1 MMKFFILLIV
11 IASAAGGGWYW
22 HKSQKPVAVA
32 IQYRTATIE
41 RGTVVQEIRATGTV
55 QPIKEVE
62 VGTQVNGRII
72 RLDADFNSLVKAG
85 QIVALIDPDVYEAN
99 HAKDQAQLKSN
110 EANLEQTKIKLAL
123 AEKDLF
129 RKSELASRKMMSQ
142 AELDTAQAERDA
154 LAAQV
159 KIAEAA
165 VEQLKAVVKQSR
177 TNLEYCTIRSPVDGV
192 VISRNVDEGQTVVSS
207 MNAQQLFK
215 IATDLGRI
223 QVEASIPEADVGQV
237 KTNQTVTFTV
247 DAYRDSFRG
256 AVKQIRLSA
265 ATVQNVVTYPVIVE
279 ADNPEEKLFPG
290 MTANINVEIDREE
303 HALLVPAAALRF
315 APTNIVTE
323 IKGPKVW
330 LLNSEGQPEAVK
342 IKPGISDGT
351 HTSVISE
358 TDLEGREVVLGFQ
371 TSGQNNAGGPRN
383 PFMPTMPGGPGG
395 SRNVRRA
402 MR

>member
-1 MMKFFILLIV
+1 MKFLMVLLV
-11 IASAAGGGWYW
+11 LAATAAGGWYW
-22 HKSQKPVAVA
+22 YKSKKNVAA
-32 IQYRTATIE
+32 PLQYRTAAVT
-41 RGTVVQEIRATGTV
+41 RGSVIQEIRATGTV
-55 QPIKEVE
+55 QPIKEIE

-72 RLDADFNSLVKAG
+72 RLDADFNSIVKAG
-85 QIVALIDPDVYEAN
+85 QVVALIDPDVYEAN
-99 HAKDQAQLKSN
+99 HAKDRAQLKSN

-129 RKSELASRKMMSQ
+129 RKSELANRKMLSQ
-142 AELDTAQAERDA
+142 ADLDASLAERDA

-165 VEQLKAVVKQSR
+165 VEQMKAAVKQSK

-215 IATDLGRI
+215 IATDLKRI

-237 KTNQTVTFTV
+237 RTNQAVSFTV
-247 DAYRDSFRG
+247 DAYRDTFRG
-256 AVKQIRLSA
+256 IVKQIRLAS

-279 ADNPEEKLFPG
+279 ADNPDEKLFPG
-290 MTANINVEIDREE
+290 MTANIGVEVDRAENT
-303 HALLVPAAALRF
+303 LLVPVAALRF

-323 IKGPKVW
+323 LKGPKIW
-330 LLNSEGQPEAVK
+330 LLDTRGQPEAVK

-351 HTSVISE
+351 HTSVSAE
-358 TDLEGREVVLGFQ
+358 LDLDGRDVVIGFQ
-371 TSGQNNAGGPRN
+371 SGGQNNAGRPRN
-383 PFMPTMPGGPGG
+383 PFMPAMPGGPGG
-395 SRNVRRA
+395 NRNVRRA